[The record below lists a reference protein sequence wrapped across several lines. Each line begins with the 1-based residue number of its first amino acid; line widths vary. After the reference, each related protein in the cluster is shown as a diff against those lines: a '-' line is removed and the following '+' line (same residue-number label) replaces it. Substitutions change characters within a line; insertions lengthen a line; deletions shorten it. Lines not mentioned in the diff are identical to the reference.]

1 MIFLYIAIL
10 ILSFFTLA
18 FSSGWLVRSLT
29 RVAKFLGWKEFVV
42 AFFTMALASSVPN
55 LSVGISSALH
65 KIPSLAFGEIVGN
78 NIIDLSLAVALAALI
93 AKGGLSLSS
102 RTVQGSGIFTIFIAA
117 LPLFLA
123 MDGEITKSDGFVLI
137 LTFLVYISWLFSK
150 KERYGKIYDHSIKMS
165 LGMFFKNI
173 VNMVLAVSL
182 LVLAAEGIV
191 RSAIYFS
198 EILFLPIAL
207 VGVLIVGLGNALP
220 EIFFSVQ
227 AARRG
232 EDWVVIGNLMGS
244 VIITATLALGIV
256 ALIEPIV
263 IKAISPFVIARFF
276 LIISA
281 IFFLLFLR
289 TGKRIDRKEAVF
301 LLLIYIAFVLAEV
314 LFLK

>member
-1 MIFLYIAIL
+1 MIFLYITIF
-10 ILSFFTLA
+10 ILSFFTLT
-18 FSSGWLVRSLT
+18 FSSGWLVKSLT
-29 RVAKFLGWKEFVV
+29 KVAKFLGWKEFVV
-42 AFFTMALASSVPN
+42 AFFTMALASSIPN

-78 NIIDLSLAVALAALI
+78 NIIDLSLAVALAALV

-102 RTVQGSGIFTIFIAA
+102 RTVQGSGIFTIFIAV

-150 KERYGKIYDHSIKMS
+150 KERFSKIYDHTARMS
-165 LGMFFKNI
+165 LSRFFKNI
-173 VNMVLAVSL
+173 VNMILAVSL

-198 EILFLPIAL
+198 EIFFLPIAL
-207 VGVLIVGLGNALP
+207 VGILVVGLGNALP

-227 AARRG
+227 AAKRG

-244 VIITATLALGIV
+244 VIITATLVLGTV

-263 IKAISPFVIARFF
+263 IKTISPFAIARFF
-276 LIISA
+276 MIVSA

-289 TGKRIDRKEAVF
+289 TGRKIDKKEAAF
-301 LLLIYIAFVLAEV
+301 LLLIYISFVLAEIC
-314 LFLK
+314 FF